1 MKTHMRKLL
10 AFVLTLI
17 LISSLWLPAQAAG
30 ENNTLGITFSATL
43 DTPTITASDV
53 DQTVI
58 MRITSSAEIT
68 VDGIGFTVTWDAPLT
83 LAAITG
89 GEKLGAYDAAAT
101 NLANGK
107 AYWGAADLENVSGV
121 TEIAVITF
129 TIPANTP
136 AGAYN
141 VGVTGLELTRD
152 FAETTWENS
161 ASASTVLTVEEAA
174 AVEEYTAGVS
184 TLGSTAAIG
193 DVVNVN
199 VSVAHGSDTSF
210 AAGEVVVSYDTA
222 LLTFNEGAST
232 LGNATIKAEAGQI
245 TLEDYGANKNFG
257 SGVYVL
263 AFDAIA
269 EGQATVTLASAG
281 FVNKE
286 NAVKSDLIPAAL
298 SPESVTVT
306 IEQKTFSVTLPEI
319 FEGPS
324 EVTNGE
330 SYTFSVADGNNYDYT
345 DVTATV
351 NGTPV
356 TVIDNGDGTYTVE
369 NVTGPLVITGTRT
382 EKTYAVTFEGNAGS
396 EITDGAANA
405 TYGTDYTFTMPSASG
420 WAYSLESI
428 TIGGQAYTGY
438 SVAGSV
444 YTIPGTAISGDIV
457 ITVNK
462 SATEASVTVEGSGAG
477 AAAGY
482 SAVATIGQ
490 PYTLTITPEA
500 GYEYTVTAT
509 MGGVAVSVADNGDNT
524 YTIQNVTGNIVFT
537 VEQIMVVDGI
547 SVSRYL
553 ALDGTSIW
561 LIKNTTE
568 LEDGKVSAYDGQNMF
583 WSEKY
588 NAYCYLAIAETM
600 NVNDITGLVRIVDG
614 TAKSVVYDMDV
625 NITGKVDASD
635 AQLTYNMYNAAY
647 AGFTADATMEKFLR
661 ADTNGD
667 GIVNVEDAAAI
678 IAFIL
683 N

>member
-1 MKTHMRKLL
+1 MKNYMRKIL
-10 AFVLTLI
+10 AFALTLI

-58 MRITSSAEIT
+58 MRITANSEIT
-68 VDGIGFTVTWDAPLT
+68 VDGIGFTVTWDEPLKY
-83 LAAITG
+83 AAVTG
-89 GEKLGAYDAAAT
+89 GEKIGEYDSGAT
-101 NLANGK
+101 NLEIGTAG
-107 AYWGAADLENVSGV
+107 WGSSDSENVSGV
-121 TEIAVITF
+121 TELAVITL
-129 TIPANTP
+129 TVPANTP
-136 AGAYN
+136 AGTYN
-141 VGVTGLELTRD
+141 VGITSLELTSD
-152 FAETTWENS
+152 YGTIWENS
-161 ASASTVLTVEEAA
+161 ASASTVLTVEAPPTSDG
-174 AVEEYTAGVS
+174 YTSGVS

-281 FVNKE
+281 FVNKD
-286 NAVKSDLIPAAL
+286 NAVKSDLIPAVL

-306 IEQKTFSVTLPEI
+306 IQQKTFSVTLPEI

-382 EKTYAVTFEGNAGS
+382 EKTYAVTFEGNASS

-509 MGGVAVSVADNGDNT
+509 MGGMAVSVDDNGDNT

-561 LIKNTTE
+561 LIKNTAE
-568 LEDGKVSAYDGQNMF
+568 LEDGKVSAYDGQNMY

-588 NAYCYLAIAETM
+588 NAYCYLVIAETM
-600 NVNDITGLVRIVDG
+600 NVDDITGIVSIVDG

-647 AGFTADATMEKFLR
+647 AGFSADATMEKFLR